1 MQLVDHDTFFKR
13 LTALFDSSKNQGSI
27 WITHKRL
34 SHDDADV
41 EMKVQDGAEDS
52 RSYSCLMRV
61 SDGDKVKFSTTVNST
76 ELPQFHQVY
85 GALLKSSMT
94 TLRKRDKKREK
105 QRAEDAAAR
114 KKRLSEPVIVAG
126 PKRGNGRRKR
136 QRRIK
141 AALKQQEALAKIKS
155 KEDAKAKTKLT
166 TGAPC
171 QFTISSQFK
180 HRGDFIAFNVNSRI
194 WKPEYRRF
202 YYSRLWIL
210 KEFDHPLATSWQPPN
225 AGDWQPPYVLE
236 TERTVDF
243 VHTADGKFER
253 V

>member
-1 MQLVDHDTFFKR
+1 MICQRCLRRQILNPSPASPLSLQGCQPMQLVDHDTFFKR

-27 WITHKRL
+27 WITHKR
-34 SHDDADV
+34 HVA
-41 EMKVQDGAEDS
+41 MKVEVGAEDS
-52 RSYSCLMRV
+52 RSYPCLMRV

-76 ELPQFHQVY
+76 ELPHFHQVY

-114 KKRLSEPVIVAG
+114 KKKLSEPVIVAG

-141 AALKQQEALAKIKS
+141 AALKQQETLAKIKS
-155 KEDAKAKTKLT
+155 KEDAKARMKLT

-180 HRGDFIAFNVNSRI
+180 DRVTSLLSLSI
-194 WKPEYRRF
+194 PESCSESDGFSNRRCMLRE
-202 YYSRLWIL
+202 SS
-210 KEFDHPLATSWQPPN
+210 T
-225 AGDWQPPYVLE
+225 
-236 TERTVDF
+236 
-243 VHTADGKFER
+243 
-253 V
+253 

>member
-34 SHDDADV
+34 SYDDGDV
-41 EMKVQDGAEDS
+41 AMKVDDGAEDS
-52 RSYSCLMRV
+52 RSYPCLMRV

-76 ELPQFHQVY
+76 ELPHFHQVY

-114 KKRLSEPVIVAG
+114 KKKLSEPVLVAG
-126 PKRGNGRRKR
+126 PKRGNGRKKR

-141 AALKQQEALAKIKS
+141 VALKQQETLAKIKA

-171 QFTISSQFK
+171 PFTISFYFE
-180 HRGDFIAFNVNSRI
+180 HRVTLLPSIAESCSDGFS
-194 WKPEYRRF
+194 KRR
-202 YYSRLWIL
+202 WIIML
-210 KEFDHPLATSWQPPN
+210 RESF
-225 AGDWQPPYVLE
+225 
-236 TERTVDF
+236 
-243 VHTADGKFER
+243 
-253 V
+253 